1 LEEKRKEVVV
11 PPAPPVKE
19 RPAPAVT
26 PMQNYAE
33 YQEKQILDIVVDAP
47 SLVKREA
54 WVRIAE
60 RVIGLYQTSSEA
72 ALKFLEQLLKDPK
85 PVVRMSIVEALVRIA
100 TPETLDIMLK
110 MLKDP
115 DFNVQREVIKGL
127 KTILAEKIEQVPDAY
142 RKKIQASLEQEVEQ
156 GGWVV

>member
-1 LEEKRKEVVV
+1 
-11 PPAPPVKE
+11 
-19 RPAPAVT
+19 
-26 PMQNYAE
+26 
-33 YQEKQILDIVVDAP
+33 
-47 SLVKREA
+47 
-54 WVRIAE
+54 
-60 RVIGLYQTSSEA
+60 
-72 ALKFLEQLLKDPK
+72 
-85 PVVRMSIVEALVRIA
+85 MSIVEALVRIA